1 MSSTIDSFI
10 SETTR
15 QAAPLEKAYTL
26 AEWEAATKGTPE
38 SYRRPTEPLRRPTCA
53 SGPTRT
59 VCAPPRNCASSG
71 GALDPLTARQLTLI
85 YLTAASNQQDEATLE
100 ELAQVE
106 AEVRE
111 RYTNFRA
118 QVDGAALNDNQ
129 IDEILSKTS
138 DADEARRIWEGS
150 KQVGAEVADR
160 IRQLARVRNR
170 AAHAHGFRD
179 HFERSLSVTEIDE
192 DQLFAI
198 FDDLER
204 KSRRPFQ
211 DLKAAIDRSRSTRFG
226 VPAAD
231 LRPWHY
237 TDRFFQKPDPLGE
250 VDLDA
255 LFADRDPVALATA
268 TYDGLGLDVRAI
280 LSRSDL
286 YPRPGKN
293 QHAFCTHID
302 RQGDIRTL
310 NNVEP
315 NERWTETL
323 HHELGHGVYEQHL
336 DPSLPWLLRAP
347 AHILSTEA
355 IATADGRRP
364 PRAGVADERARGRA
378 GPSLGDCGR
387 RPRARARLLLVFTR
401 WCLVMTHFERGLY
414 ADPEADLDS
423 LWWDLVE
430 RHQQIPRPEGRHAPD
445 WAAKIHVALF
455 PVYYHNYELGLLV
468 RAQLR
473 AAIQREVGGL
483 VGREQAGAWLIEH
496 VFRPGA
502 SLDWNQH
509 VAAATGEPLTPRYFV
524 EVDGMRTIRRVLAIG
539 IRTRDWTW

>member
-1 MSSTIDSFI
+1 
-10 SETTR
+10 
-15 QAAPLEKAYTL
+15 
-26 AEWEAATKGTPE
+26 
-38 SYRRPTEPLRRPTCA
+38 
-53 SGPTRT
+53 
-59 VCAPPRNCASSG
+59 
-71 GALDPLTARQLTLI
+71 
-85 YLTAASNQQDEATLE
+85 
-100 ELAQVE
+100 
-106 AEVRE
+106 
-111 RYTNFRA
+111 
-118 QVDGAALNDNQ
+118 
-129 IDEILSKTS
+129 
-138 DADEARRIWEGS
+138 
-150 KQVGAEVADR
+150 
-160 IRQLARVRNR
+160 
-170 AAHAHGFRD
+170 
-179 HFERSLSVTEIDE
+179 VTEIDE
-192 DQLFAI
+192 GQLFGV
-198 FDDLER
+198 FDELDRQSL
-204 KSRRPFQ
+204 RPFQ
-211 DLKAAIDRSRSTRFG
+211 DLKAAIDRSRSARFG
-226 VPAAD
+226 VPPAA

-237 TDRFFQKPDPLGE
+237 TDRFFQKPDPLGD

-255 LFADRDPVALATA
+255 LFADRDPAALATA
-268 TYDGLGLDVRAI
+268 TYDGLGLDVRPI

-286 YPRPGKN
+286 YPRAGKN

-310 NNVEP
+310 NNLEP

-336 DPSLPWLLRAP
+336 DSSLPWLLRAP
-347 AHILSTEA
+347 AHTLSTEA
-355 IATADGRRP
+355 VALLMGGV
-364 PRAGVADERARGRA
+364 PREQEWLTSVLGVAPAQASAVAAAARERDRA
-378 GPSLGDCGR
+378 SS
-387 RPRARARLLLVFTR
+387 LVFTR

-473 AAIQREVGGL
+473 AALQRQVGGL
-483 VGREQAGAWLIEH
+483 VGRPQAGTWLIEH

-524 EVDGMRTIRRVLAIG
+524 EAMG
-539 IRTRDWTW
+539 